1 MTLTDAEN
9 ESDPLVDDD
18 AVDQPD
24 WAPGRVTGLIILI
37 AGAIGLV
44 AAATLTIEK
53 FKLLEDPSYRPSCS
67 INPVLSCGSV
77 MQTAQAQFFG
87 FPNPLIGIAAFAI
100 VVVTGVLV
108 LARVALPVWY
118 WIGLTL
124 GTTAGMV
131 FVFYLITES
140 IYRINALC
148 PYCMVVWTV
157 TPILFVVA
165 AQTAARLGSV
175 PALWRIVGWL
185 WPVLVVYYVVV
196 ILLIAEHFWYYW
208 STLI

>member
-1 MTLTDAEN
+1 MTLTDH
-9 ESDPLVDDD
+9 ESDPMVDD
-18 AVDQPD
+18 VDRPD
-24 WAPGRVTGLIILI
+24 WAPGRANGLIILI
-37 AGAIGLV
+37 LGANGLV

-53 FKLLEDPSYRPSCS
+53 FKILEDPTYRPSCS

-108 LARVALPVWY
+108 VAKVGLPVWF
-118 WIGLTL
+118 WVGLTL

-148 PYCMVVWTV
+148 PYCMVIWTI
-157 TPILFVVA
+157 TPILFVFA
-165 AQTAARLGSV
+165 AQTAARLSPI
-175 PALWRIVGWL
+175 PALWRIAGWL
-185 WPVLVVYYVVV
+185 WPILVVYYVIV

>member
-1 MTLTDAEN
+1 MTLTDADHGP
-9 ESDPLVDDD
+9 DPAVDDD
-18 AVDQPD
+18 IEQPD

-77 MQTAQAQFFG
+77 MSTEQAQFFG

-108 LARVALPVWY
+108 VARVALPVWY

-124 GTTAGMV
+124 GMTAGMV

-148 PYCMVVWTV
+148 PYCMVVWTI

-165 AQTAARLGSV
+165 AQTAARLSSV
-175 PALWRIVGWL
+175 PALWRVVGWL
-185 WPVLVVYYVVV
+185 WPVLVIYYVVV

>member
-1 MTLTDAEN
+1 MTLTDADHEP
-9 ESDPLVDDD
+9 DPLVDD
-18 AVDQPD
+18 AVEQPD

-148 PYCMVVWTV
+148 PYCMVVWTI

-165 AQTAARLGSV
+165 SQTAARLGSI

-185 WPVLVVYYVVV
+185 WPVLVIYYVVV